1 MSEVNPGKFDLAE
14 RTDRFSKSVIDL
26 CKSLPRDVV
35 APPLMSQLVRAATSI
50 GANYCEADEAVW
62 KKEFRCKIGI
72 CRACN

>member
-50 GANYCEADEAVW
+50 GAN
-62 KKEFRCKIGI
+62 
-72 CRACN
+72 